1 MGVIIGG
8 CLGHA
13 LCTGLA
19 VMGGRFIAQKI
30 SVRTGESLILYVI
43 CDVKVN
49 NSKCQIHLCLFIIG
63 TTTFMTSK
71 QMELT
76 SNKNQMCCSMI
87 KGTLCCALTSQD
99 IAP

>member
-30 SVRTGESLILYVI
+30 SVRTGESLYVI

-49 NSKCQIHLCLFIIG
+49 NSKCQINLLCLLIIG
-63 TTTFMTSK
+63 TTTFITSK
-71 QMELT
+71 KT
-76 SNKNQMCCSMI
+76 GTNKQ
-87 KGTLCCALTSQD
+87 
-99 IAP
+99 